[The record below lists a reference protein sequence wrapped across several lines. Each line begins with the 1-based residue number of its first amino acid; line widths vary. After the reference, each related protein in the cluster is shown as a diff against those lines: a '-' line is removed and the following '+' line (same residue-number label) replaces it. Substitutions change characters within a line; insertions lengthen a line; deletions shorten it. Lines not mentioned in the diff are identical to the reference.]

1 MNRIL
6 LIGLAA
12 AAFLAGGCSSTF
24 LVSKD
29 GQGYFLES
37 NAKSLQRMLCDSG
50 DLRQVL
56 SVTHLKQGMKDE
68 FFRYNCTEERSG
80 QKIKEIFAVM
90 TPVERKE
97 LRLAFKSNG
106 YDINYLPC

>member
-1 MNRIL
+1 MNRML
-6 LIGLAA
+6 VCALAA
-12 AAFLAGGCSSTF
+12 AAMLGVGCSSTF

-37 NAKSLQRMLCDSG
+37 NSKTLQVMLCDSG
-50 DLRQVL
+50 DLQKVL
-56 SVTHLKQGMKDE
+56 SGTHLSADMKE
-68 FFRYNCTEERSG
+68 RFYRFNCTPERSG
-80 QKIKEIFAVM
+80 EKVKELFTAM
-90 TPVERKE
+90 TPGERKE